1 MDEYITPNY
10 ETISTSQKRTLC
22 ELMGSSLINAFTE
35 QDYIDV
41 LKIFE
46 RLLTDLK
53 CKRRANDMP
62 RYIDA
67 DALMEEL
74 RSLQVYVTGIRCG
87 KGYLS
92 TIVRE
97 YQKSVLKIVHD
108 QPDADVVPREEVEAL
123 KAELDDLKRD
133 TLPKLRWSL
142 QRANEMGV
150 ALEKDLANAKSE
162 VEREIFAE
170 INAIKKEYASGDID
184 GNELYVRLYMLEKKY
199 TEEKR
204 HD

>member
-1 MDEYITPNY
+1 
-10 ETISTSQKRTLC
+10 
-22 ELMGSSLINAFTE
+22 
-35 QDYIDV
+35 
-41 LKIFE
+41 
-46 RLLTDLK
+46 
-53 CKRRANDMP
+53 MP

-67 DALMEEL
+67 DTLMEEL
-74 RSLQVYVTGIRCG
+74 RSLQVSVTGIRCG

-108 QPDADVVPREEVEAL
+108 QPTADVVPREEVEAL

-142 QRANEMGV
+142 QRANKMGV
-150 ALEKDLANAKSE
+150 ALEKELANAKSE
-162 VEREIFAE
+162 VAREIFAE

-184 GNELYVRLYMLEKKY
+184 GDELYVRLYMLEKKY
-199 TEEKR
+199 TEEKT
-204 HD
+204 